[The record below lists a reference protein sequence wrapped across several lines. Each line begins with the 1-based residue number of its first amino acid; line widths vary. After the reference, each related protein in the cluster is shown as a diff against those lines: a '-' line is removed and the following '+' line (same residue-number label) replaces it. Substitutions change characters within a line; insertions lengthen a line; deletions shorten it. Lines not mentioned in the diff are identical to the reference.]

1 MSDVI
6 VRKVGN
12 IFSENGL
19 MKDKMIIVEI
29 RKERTSMELL
39 EKVLDDNNLFEAYKQ
54 VYKNKGTSGVD
65 DITVEELGQYMY
77 LHKEEIKEQIRNR
90 KYKPSSVRRV
100 YIPKDNGDK
109 RGLGIPTVVD
119 RLIQQ
124 AIVQVLSPIYEQQFS
139 ETSFGFRP
147 NRSCEMAIIK
157 LLEYFNDGYT
167 WIVDIDL
174 QKFFD
179 TVCHDKLISIIMKTV
194 HDGELVSLIRKY
206 LVSGVMEKGVVSPT
220 KVGTP
225 QGGNLSP
232 LLSNIMLNELDKEL
246 EKRGLRFTR
255 YADDCIIVVQ
265 SEKAANRVM
274 ESITKFIK
282 KKLGLKV
289 NVEKSKIA
297 RPNQI
302 KYLGFGFYYTK
313 TGKIKPKSHLK
324 SIQKFKRKLKQLT
337 KRSWS
342 ISLRDRIIKLNQVIR
357 GWINYFR
364 IADMKTCMSSISE
377 HLRRRIR
384 CIIWKQWKTC
394 KHRYKCL
401 LRLGVSKEKARRT
414 SYSRASYWHNSMSI
428 VVSVA
433 ISNERLKRKGLVFPL
448 DYYLKVH
455 TVI

>member
-1 MSDVI
+1 
-6 VRKVGN
+6 
-12 IFSENGL
+12 
-19 MKDKMIIVEI
+19 MINVEI

-39 EKVLDDNNLFEAYKQ
+39 EKVLDDKNLFEAYKQ
-54 VYKNKGTSGVD
+54 VYKNKGASGVD
-65 DITVEELGQYMY
+65 GVTVDELGKYIY
-77 LHKEEIKEQIRNR
+77 LHKEEIKEQIRKR
-90 KYKPSSVRRV
+90 KYKPSPVRRV
-100 YIPKDNGDK
+100 YIPKENGDK

-124 AIVQVLSPIYEQQFS
+124 AIVQVLSPIYEEQFS
-139 ETSFGFRP
+139 ETSYGFRP
-147 NRSCEMAIIK
+147 NRSCEKAIIK

-179 TVCHDKLISIIMKTV
+179 TVCHDKLISIIMKTI

-206 LVSGVMEKGVVSPT
+206 LVSGVMENGIVSPT
-220 KVGTP
+220 KVGTL

-246 EKRGLRFTR
+246 EKRGLRFVR
-255 YADDCIIVVQ
+255 YADDCIIVVR
-265 SEKAANRVM
+265 SEKSANRVM
-274 ESITKFIK
+274 ENITKFIE

-289 NVEKSKIA
+289 NVEKSKVA

-302 KYLGFGFYYTK
+302 KYLGYGFYYTK
-313 TGKIKPKSHLK
+313 TGIIKTKPHLK
-324 SIQKFKRKLKQLT
+324 SIQKFKRKLKQIT
-337 KRSWS
+337 KRNYS
-342 ISLRDRIIKLNQVIR
+342 ISLNERIVKLNQVIR

-364 IADMKTCMSSISE
+364 IADMKEQIKNITS
-377 HLRRRIR
+377 HLNRRIR

-394 KHRYKCL
+394 NHRYKCL
-401 LRLGVSKEKARRT
+401 LKLGISKEKAKRT
-414 SYSRASYWHNSMSI
+414 AYSRASYWHNSKSI
-428 VVSVA
+428 VLHVA
-433 ISNERLKRKGLVFPL
+433 ISNKRIKQKGLVLPL

>member
-1 MSDVI
+1 
-6 VRKVGN
+6 
-12 IFSENGL
+12 
-19 MKDKMIIVEI
+19 MINVEI

-39 EKVLDDNNLFEAYKQ
+39 EKVLDDKNLFKAYKQ
-54 VYKNKGTSGVD
+54 VYKNKGASGVD
-65 DITVEELGQYMY
+65 GVTVDELGYYMY
-77 LHKEEIKEQIRNR
+77 QHKEEIKEQIRNR
-90 KYKPSSVRRV
+90 KYKPSPVRRV

-119 RLIQQ
+119 RVIQQ
-124 AIVQVLSPIYEQQFS
+124 AIVQILSPIYEKQFS
-139 ETSFGFRP
+139 ETSYGFRP

-174 QKFFD
+174 EKFFD
-179 TVCHDKLISIIMKTV
+179 TVCHDKLISIIMKTI

-206 LVSGVMEKGVVSPT
+206 LVSGVMENGVISPT

-255 YADDCIIVVQ
+255 YADDCIIVVK

-274 ESITKFIK
+274 ESITKFIE

-289 NVEKSKIA
+289 NVEKSKVA
-297 RPNQI
+297 RPNDI

-313 TGKIKPKSHLK
+313 TGIVKPKPHLK
-324 SIQKFKRKLKQLT
+324 SVQKFKRKLKQLT

-342 ISLRDRIIKLNQVIR
+342 ISLDKRFVKLNQVIR

-364 IADMKTCMSSISE
+364 IADMKTHMKYITS
-377 HLRRRIR
+377 HLNRRIR
-384 CIIWKQWKTC
+384 CIIWKQWK
-394 KHRYKCL
+394 
-401 LRLGVSKEKARRT
+401 VSKKRIESLIKLGCDKEQAKAIA
-414 SYSRASYWHNSMSI
+414 YSRKKYWNSSLYISI
-428 VVSVA
+428 F
-433 ISNERLKRKGLVFPL
+433 ITNERLKQIGLILPL
-448 DYYLKVH
+448 EHYQKVH
-455 TVI
+455 TGI

>member
-1 MSDVI
+1 
-6 VRKVGN
+6 
-12 IFSENGL
+12 

-39 EKVLDDNNLFEAYKQ
+39 EKVLDNNNLFKAYKQ
-54 VYKNKGTSGVD
+54 VYKNKGASGVD
-65 DITVEELGQYMY
+65 GVTVEELGYYMY

-90 KYKPSSVRRV
+90 KYKPSPVRRV
-100 YIPKDNGDK
+100 YILKDNGDK

-119 RLIQQ
+119 RVIQQ

-139 ETSFGFRP
+139 ETSYGFRP

-179 TVCHDKLISIIMKTV
+179 IVCHDKLIAIIMKTI

-206 LVSGVMEKGVVSPT
+206 LVSGVMENGVVSPT

-274 ESITKFIK
+274 ETITKFIE

-289 NVEKSKIA
+289 NVEKSKVA

-302 KYLGFGFYYTK
+302 KYLGFGFYYAR
-313 TGKIKPKSHLK
+313 TGKIKPKPHLK

-342 ISLRDRIIKLNQVIR
+342 ISLNERISKLNRVIR
-357 GWINYFR
+357 GWVNYYR
-364 IADMKTCMSSISE
+364 IADMKVNITRITE
-377 HLRRRIR
+377 HLNRRIR
-384 CIIWKQWKTC
+384 CVIWKQWKTWR
-394 KHRYKCL
+394 HRFECL
-401 LRLGVSKEKARRT
+401 VKLGISKQKA
-414 SYSRASYWHNSMSI
+414 SMLVMSRKSYWNCAHNPI
-428 VVSVA
+428 INIA
-433 ISNERLKRKGLVFPL
+433 ISNKRLRQKGLVFPI
-448 DYYLKVH
+448 DHYLKVH

>member
-1 MSDVI
+1 MT
-6 VRKVGN
+6 N
-12 IFSENGL
+12 
-19 MKDKMIIVEI
+19 VEI

-39 EKVLDDNNLFEAYKQ
+39 EKVLNDKNLYEAYKQ
-54 VYKNKGTSGVD
+54 VYKNKGASGVD
-65 DITVEELGQYMY
+65 GITVDELGTYMY

-90 KYKPSSVRRV
+90 KYKPSPVKRV
-100 YIPKDNGDK
+100 YIPKENGDK

-139 ETSFGFRP
+139 ETSYGFRP
-147 NRSCEMAIIK
+147 NRSCEMAITK

-206 LVSGVMEKGVVSPT
+206 LVSGVMEDGVVSPT

-232 LLSNIMLNELDKEL
+232 LLSNIMLNELDKGL

-265 SEKAANRVM
+265 SEKAAIRVM
-274 ESITKFIK
+274 ESITKFIE

-289 NVEKSKIA
+289 NAEKSKIA

-313 TGKIKPKSHLK
+313 TGIIKPKPHLK
-324 SIQKFKRKLKQLT
+324 SIQKFKRRLKQLT
-337 KRSWS
+337 KRSWN
-342 ISLRDRIIKLNQVIR
+342 ISLDKRIIKLNQVVR

-364 IADMKTCMSSISE
+364 IADMKGHMGNITK
-377 HLRRRIR
+377 HLNRRIR
-384 CIIWKQWKTC
+384 CIIWKQWKVP
-394 KHRYKCL
+394 KHRMKCL
-401 LRLGVSKEKARRT
+401 VKLGIYKNTAKACAYARK
-414 SYSRASYWHNSMSI
+414 SYWATSRVYPI
-428 VVSVA
+428 QTA
-433 ISNERLKRKGLVFPL
+433 ISNKRLKQKGLVFPL
-448 DYYLKVH
+448 DHYLKVH

>member
-1 MSDVI
+1 MT
-6 VRKVGN
+6 N
-12 IFSENGL
+12 
-19 MKDKMIIVEI
+19 VEI

-39 EKVLDDNNLFEAYKQ
+39 EKVLNDNNLFKAYKQ
-54 VYKNKGTSGVD
+54 VYKNKGASGVD
-65 DITVEELGQYMY
+65 GVTVDELGYYMY
-77 LHKEEIKEQIRNR
+77 SHKEEIKEQIRNR
-90 KYKPSSVRRV
+90 KYKPSPVRRV

-139 ETSFGFRP
+139 ETSYGFRP
-147 NRSCEMAIIK
+147 NCSCEMAIIK

-167 WIVDIDL
+167 WVIDIDL

-179 TVCHDKLISIIMKTV
+179 TVCHDKLISIIMKTI

-206 LVSGVMEKGVVSPT
+206 LVSGVMENGVVSPT

-246 EKRGLRFTR
+246 EKRGLKFTR

-274 ESITKFIK
+274 ESITKFIE

-302 KYLGFGFYYTK
+302 KYLGYGFYYTK
-313 TGKIKPKSHLK
+313 TGIVKPKPHLK
-324 SIQKFKRKLKQLT
+324 SIQKFKRKLKQIT

-342 ISLRDRIIKLNQVIR
+342 LSLDERIIKLNQVIR

-364 IADMKTCMSSISE
+364 IADMKAYMARISK

-384 CIIWKQWKTC
+384 CIIWKQWKIPR
-394 KHRYKCL
+394 KRIAALVK
-401 LRLGVSKEKARRT
+401 LGASIEQAKAIAF
-414 SYSRASYWHNSMSI
+414 SRKSYWNTSRFISI
-428 VVSVA
+428 Y
-433 ISNERLKRKGLVFPL
+433 ITNERIKQKGLVSPL
-448 DYYLKVH
+448 EHYLKVH

>member
-1 MSDVI
+1 
-6 VRKVGN
+6 
-12 IFSENGL
+12 
-19 MKDKMIIVEI
+19 MINVEI

-54 VYKNKGTSGVD
+54 VYKNKGASGVD
-65 DITVEELGQYMY
+65 GVTVDELGKYIY
-77 LHKEEIKEQIRNR
+77 LHKEEIKEQIRKR
-90 KYKPSSVRRV
+90 KYKPSPVRRV
-100 YIPKDNGDK
+100 YIPKENGDK

-124 AIVQVLSPIYEQQFS
+124 AIVQVLSPIYEEQFS
-139 ETSFGFRP
+139 ETSYGFRP
-147 NRSCEMAIIK
+147 NRSCEKAIIK

-179 TVCHDKLISIIMKTV
+179 TVCHDKLISIIMKTI

-206 LVSGVMEKGVVSPT
+206 LVSGVMENGIVSPT

-255 YADDCIIVVQ
+255 YADDCVIVVK

-274 ESITKFIK
+274 ESITKFIE

-289 NVEKSKIA
+289 NVEKSKVA
-297 RPNQI
+297 RPHQI

-313 TGKIKPKSHLK
+313 TGIIKPKPHLK

-337 KRSWS
+337 KRSLS
-342 ISLRDRIIKLNQVIR
+342 ISLDKRFVKLNQVIR

-364 IADMKTCMSSISE
+364 IADMKTYMQSITS
-377 HLRRRIR
+377 HLNRRIR
-384 CIIWKQWKTC
+384 CIIWKQWKVPN
-394 KHRYKCL
+394 KRIEN
-401 LRLGVSKEKARRT
+401 LRKLGCDEEQAKAIA
-414 SYSRASYWHNSMSI
+414 YSRKKYWNTSLYISI
-428 VVSVA
+428 F
-433 ISNERLKRKGLVFPL
+433 ITNKRLKQKGLIFPIEH
-448 DYYLKVH
+448 YQKVH

>member
-1 MSDVI
+1 
-6 VRKVGN
+6 
-12 IFSENGL
+12 
-19 MKDKMIIVEI
+19 
-29 RKERTSMELL
+29 MELL

-54 VYKNKGTSGVD
+54 VYKNKGASGVD
-65 DITVEELGQYMY
+65 GVTVDELGKYMY
-77 LHKEEIKEQIRNR
+77 LHKEEIKEQIRKR
-90 KYKPSSVRRV
+90 KYKPSPVRRV
-100 YIPKDNGDK
+100 YIPKENGDK

-119 RLIQQ
+119 RVIQQ
-124 AIVQVLSPIYEQQFS
+124 AIVQVLSPIYERRFS
-139 ETSFGFRP
+139 QTSYGFRP
-147 NRSCEMAIIK
+147 KRSCEMAIVK

-179 TVCHDKLISIIMKTV
+179 TVCHDKLISIIMKTI

-206 LVSGVMEKGVVSPT
+206 LVSGVMENGVVNTT

-255 YADDCIIVVQ
+255 YADDCIIVVK

-274 ESITKFIK
+274 ESITKFIE

-289 NVEKSKIA
+289 NAEKSKVA

-302 KYLGFGFYYTK
+302 KYLGYGFYYTK
-313 TGKIKPKSHLK
+313 TGIIKPKPHLK

-337 KRSWS
+337 KRSYS
-342 ISLRDRIIKLNQVIR
+342 IALDERIVKLNQVIR

-364 IADMKTCMSSISE
+364 VADMKEQLKNITS
-377 HLRRRIR
+377 HLNRRIR

-394 KHRYKCL
+394 NHRYKCL
-401 LRLGVSKEKARRT
+401 LKLGISKEKAKRT
-414 SYSRASYWHNSMSI
+414 AYSRASYWHNSMSI
-428 VVSVA
+428 VLHVA
-433 ISNERLKRKGLVFPL
+433 ISNKRLRQKGLVLPL
-448 DYYLKVH
+448 DHYLKVH

>member
-1 MSDVI
+1 
-6 VRKVGN
+6 
-12 IFSENGL
+12 
-19 MKDKMIIVEI
+19 
-29 RKERTSMELL
+29 MELL
-39 EKVLDDNNLFEAYKQ
+39 EKVLDDKNLLKACDQ
-54 VYKNKGTSGVD
+54 VYKNKGASGVD
-65 DITVEELGQYMY
+65 GITVDMLYPY
-77 LHKEEIKEQIRNR
+77 LYEHKEEIKEQIRNR
-90 KYKPSSVRRV
+90 KYKPSPVRRV

-109 RGLGIPTVVD
+109 RGLGIPTVID
-119 RLIQQ
+119 RVIQQ
-124 AIVQVLSPIYEQQFS
+124 AIVQVLSPIYEKQFS
-139 ETSFGFRP
+139 ETSYGFRP
-147 NRSCEMAIIK
+147 GRSCEMAIIK

-179 TVCHDKLISIIMKTV
+179 TVCHDKLIAIIMKTI

-206 LVSGVMEKGVVSPT
+206 LVSGVMENGVVSPT
-220 KVGTP
+220 TVGTP

-246 EKRGLRFTR
+246 EKRGLNFTR
-255 YADDCIIVVQ
+255 YADDCVIVVQ

-274 ESITKFIK
+274 ESITRFIE

-289 NVEKSKIA
+289 NVEKSKVA

-313 TGKIKPKSHLK
+313 TGIIKPKPHLK
-324 SIQKFKRKLKQLT
+324 SIQKFKKKLKQLT

-342 ISLRDRIIKLNQVIR
+342 ISLEERIIKLNQVIR

-364 IADMKTCMSSISE
+364 ISDMKMKMASIGE

-394 KHRYKCL
+394 KHRYECL
-401 LRLGVSKEKARRT
+401 LKLGISKDKAKRT
-414 SYSRASYWHNSMSI
+414 AYSRASYWHNSMSI
-428 VVSVA
+428 VIHVA
-433 ISNERLKRKGLVFPL
+433 ISSKILKRKDLVMPL
-448 DYYLKVH
+448 NHYLKVH

>member
-1 MSDVI
+1 
-6 VRKVGN
+6 
-12 IFSENGL
+12 
-19 MKDKMIIVEI
+19 MINVEI

-39 EKVLDDNNLFEAYKQ
+39 EKVLDDKNLFEAYKQ
-54 VYKNKGTSGVD
+54 VYKNKGASGVD
-65 DITVEELGQYMY
+65 GVTVDELGQYMY
-77 LHKEEIKEQIRNR
+77 QHKEDIKEQIRKR
-90 KYKPSSVRRV
+90 KYKPSPVRRV

-124 AIVQVLSPIYEQQFS
+124 AIVQVLSPIYEEQFS
-139 ETSFGFRP
+139 ETSYGFRP
-147 NRSCEMAIIK
+147 KRSCEMAIIK
-157 LLEYFNDGYT
+157 LLEYFNDGYD

-179 TVCHDKLISIIMKTV
+179 TVCHDKLISIIMKTI

-206 LVSGVMEKGVVSPT
+206 LVSGVMENGVISPT

-246 EKRGLRFTR
+246 EKRGLKFTR
-255 YADDCIIVVQ
+255 YADDCIIVVK

-274 ESITKFIK
+274 ESITKFIE

-289 NVEKSKIA
+289 NAEKSKIA
-297 RPNQI
+297 RPHQI

-313 TGKIKPKSHLK
+313 TGIIKPKPHLK
-324 SIQKFKRKLKQLT
+324 SIQKFKRKLKQIT
-337 KRSWS
+337 KRSLS
-342 ISLRDRIIKLNQVIR
+342 ISLNERIIKLNQVIR

-364 IADMKTCMSSISE
+364 IADMKAHMTSISE

-384 CIIWKQWKTC
+384 CIIWKQWKIPR
-394 KHRYKCL
+394 KRIPSLVK
-401 LRLGVSKEKARRT
+401 LGANIEQAKAIAF
-414 SYSRASYWHNSMSI
+414 SRKSYWNTSMFI
-428 VVSVA
+428 G
-433 ISNERLKRKGLVFPL
+433 IYITNESLKKKGLVSPL
-448 DYYLKVH
+448 DHYLKIH

>member
-1 MSDVI
+1 MT
-6 VRKVGN
+6 N
-12 IFSENGL
+12 
-19 MKDKMIIVEI
+19 VEI

-39 EKVLDDNNLFEAYKQ
+39 EKVLSDKNLFEAYKQ
-54 VYKNKGTSGVD
+54 VYKNKGASGVD
-65 DITVEELGQYMY
+65 GITVDELGVYMFK
-77 LHKEEIKEQIRNR
+77 HKEEIKEQIRTR
-90 KYKPSSVRRV
+90 KYKPSPVRRV
-100 YIPKDNGDK
+100 YIPKENGDK

-139 ETSFGFRP
+139 ETSYGFRV

-174 QKFFD
+174 EKFFD
-179 TVCHDKLISIIMKTV
+179 TVCHDKLISIIMKTI

-206 LVSGVMEKGVVSPT
+206 LVSGVMENGAVSPT

-246 EKRGLRFTR
+246 EKRGLKFTR

-274 ESITKFIK
+274 ESITKFIE

-289 NVEKSKIA
+289 NVEKSKVA

-302 KYLGFGFYYTK
+302 KYLGFGFYYAK
-313 TGKIKPKSHLK
+313 TGMIKPKPHLK

-342 ISLRDRIIKLNQVIR
+342 ISLETRIIKLNQVIR

-364 IADMKTCMSSISE
+364 IADMKK
-377 HLRRRIR
+377 HLINITSHLNRRIR

-394 KHRYKCL
+394 KHRHQCL
-401 LRLGVSKEKARRT
+401 LKLGVSKEKAKRT
-414 SYSRASYWHNSMSI
+414 AYSRASYWHNSMSI

-448 DYYLKVH
+448 DHYLKVH
-455 TVI
+455 TEI

>member
-1 MSDVI
+1 
-6 VRKVGN
+6 
-12 IFSENGL
+12 
-19 MKDKMIIVEI
+19 MINVEI

-39 EKVLDDNNLFEAYKQ
+39 EKVLDDKNLFEAYKQ
-54 VYKNKGTSGVD
+54 VYKNKGASGVD
-65 DITVEELGQYMY
+65 GVTVDELGKYIY
-77 LHKEEIKEQIRNR
+77 LHKEEIKEQIRKR
-90 KYKPSSVRRV
+90 KYKPSPVRRV
-100 YIPKDNGDK
+100 YIPKENGDK

-124 AIVQVLSPIYEQQFS
+124 AIVQVLSPIYEEQFS
-139 ETSFGFRP
+139 ETSYGFRP
-147 NRSCEMAIIK
+147 NRSCEKAIIK

-179 TVCHDKLISIIMKTV
+179 TVCHDKLISIIMKTI

-206 LVSGVMEKGVVSPT
+206 LVSGVMENGIVSPT

-246 EKRGLRFTR
+246 EKRGLRFVR
-255 YADDCIIVVQ
+255 YADDCIIVVR
-265 SEKAANRVM
+265 SEKSANRVM
-274 ESITKFIK
+274 ENITKFIE

-289 NVEKSKIA
+289 NVEKSKVA

-302 KYLGFGFYYTK
+302 KYLGYGFYYTK
-313 TGKIKPKSHLK
+313 TGIIKTKPHLK
-324 SIQKFKRKLKQLT
+324 SIQKFKRKLKQIT
-337 KRSWS
+337 KRNYS
-342 ISLRDRIIKLNQVIR
+342 ISLNERIVKLNQVIR

-364 IADMKTCMSSISE
+364 IADMKEQIKNITS
-377 HLRRRIR
+377 HLNRRIR

-394 KHRYKCL
+394 NHRYKCL
-401 LRLGVSKEKARRT
+401 LKLGISKEKAKRT
-414 SYSRASYWHNSMSI
+414 AYSRASYWHNSKSI
-428 VVSVA
+428 VLHVA
-433 ISNERLKRKGLVFPL
+433 ISNKRIKQKGLVLPL